1 MVWAEETEESCRTE
15 ARNLLTILSR
25 IPLLILAV
33 GVSCSPIQSHYVQV
47 EQALA
52 QGNPEAA
59 DALVEKHRDEYGKKS
74 RVLYAM
80 DRGMLLHLS
89 GRYQKS
95 TEFLENAERMIEDLY
110 TRRIGSQTAAL
121 LINDNVLPYE
131 GEHFEQVLIHV
142 IMALNYAY
150 QGLFDDALVEARKID
165 HKLNVLSDRAENTYA
180 YTQDAFARYL
190 TGLLFESRGELND
203 AFVAYR
209 LAYNAFQAY
218 QEAYGTPIPSLL
230 GKDLLRLSGALN
242 LEEEFEEYQQDFPET
257 TWQSIDEVQ
266 QQGELVLISFHGRA
280 PKKANE
286 FIDIP
291 FSMQALTMVLA
302 THNLKSSKK
311 GRIAQNILFGL
322 TGDVFSVALPKF
334 VPQPSKVSYT
344 EIVLIG
350 GGTTETARTILME
363 DVTEIARQDLKDR
376 LVWES
381 ARAVARAAL
390 KFAFAKAAERGVTQA
405 TENEDLGRLV
415 GFITKLAGSVTEQ
428 ADTRSWRTLPDEI
441 QLARV
446 RVPPGIYE
454 LHVRHVGRNG
464 RVLDEKTL
472 PSVEILAGKLKILSH
487 RTVL

>member
-1 MVWAEETEESCRTE
+1 MVWAEETQESRRTK
-15 ARNLLTILSR
+15 ARDLLTSLR
-25 IPLLILAV
+25 LIPLLILAV

-47 EQALA
+47 DQILA

-59 DALVEKHRDEYGKKS
+59 DALVEKHKDAYGKKS

-89 GRYQKS
+89 GRYQES
-95 TEFLENAERMIEDLY
+95 TAFLENAERMIEDLY
-110 TRRIGSQTAAL
+110 TRRIGLETAAL

-209 LAYNAFQAY
+209 LAYKAFQAY
-218 QEAYGTPIPSLL
+218 HDAYGTPIPSLL
-230 GKDLLRLSGALN
+230 GKDLLRLSVALN
-242 LEEEFEEYQQDFPET
+242 LEEEFEEYQQDFPDT
-257 TWQSIDEVQ
+257 TWQSLDEVQ
-266 QQGELVLISFHGRA
+266 DLGELVVISFHGRA

-302 THNLKSSKK
+302 TRDLKSSKK
-311 GRIAQNILFGL
+311 GRVAQNILYGL
-322 TGDVFSVALPKF
+322 TGNVFSIALPKF
-334 VPQPSKVSYT
+334 VPQPSKVSHT
-344 EIVLIG
+344 EISLIG
-350 GGTTETARTILME
+350 GGTTETVRTVLME
-363 DVTEIARQDLKDR
+363 DVTAIAKQDLKDR
-376 LVWES
+376 LVRES

-390 KFAFAKAAERGVTQA
+390 KFAFAKAAERGVAQA
-405 TENEDLGRLV
+405 TDNKDLGRLV
-415 GFITKLAGSVTEQ
+415 GFIARLAGSITEQ
-428 ADTRSWRTLPDEI
+428 VDTRSWRTLPAEI

-446 RVPPGIYE
+446 RVPPGTYE

-464 RVLDEKTL
+464 RVLDEQTL
-472 PSVEILAGKLKILSH
+472 PSVEIVAGELKILSH

>member
-1 MVWAEETEESCRTE
+1 MVWAEETQESRRTE
-15 ARNLLTILSR
+15 ARDLLTILHC
-25 IPLLILAV
+25 IPLIILAV

-47 EQALA
+47 EQTLA

-89 GRYQKS
+89 GRYQQS
-95 TEFLENAERMIEDLY
+95 TMFLENAERMIEDLY

-150 QGLFDDALVEARKID
+150 QGLIDDALVEARKID

-209 LAYNAFQAY
+209 LAYKAFQAY
-218 QEAYGTPIPSLL
+218 HEAYGTPIPSLL
-230 GKDLLRLSGALN
+230 GKDLLRLSVALN

-257 TWQSIDEVQ
+257 TWQSIDAVQ
-266 QQGELVLISFHGRA
+266 KQGELVVISFHGRA
-280 PKKANE
+280 PKKADE

-302 THNLKSSKK
+302 THDLKSSKK

-350 GGTTETARTILME
+350 NGTTETARTILME

-376 LVWES
+376 LVWEG

-415 GFITKLAGSVTEQ
+415 GFIARLAGSVTEQ
-428 ADTRSWRTLPDEI
+428 VDTRSWRTLPDEI

-446 RVPPGIYE
+446 RVPPGTYE

-464 RVLDEKTL
+464 RVLDEKML
-472 PSVEILAGKLKILSH
+472 PSVEIVAGELKILSH
-487 RTVL
+487 RTVM

>member
-1 MVWAEETEESCRTE
+1 M
-15 ARNLLTILSR
+15 
-25 IPLLILAV
+25 
-33 GVSCSPIQSHYVQV
+33 
-47 EQALA
+47 
-52 QGNPEAA
+52 
-59 DALVEKHRDEYGKKS
+59 
-74 RVLYAM
+74 
-80 DRGMLLHLS
+80 
-89 GRYQKS
+89 
-95 TEFLENAERMIEDLY
+95 
-110 TRRIGSQTAAL
+110 
-121 LINDNVLPYE
+121 
-131 GEHFEQVLIHV
+131 
-142 IMALNYAY
+142 
-150 QGLFDDALVEARKID
+150 
-165 HKLNVLSDRAENTYA
+165 
-180 YTQDAFARYL
+180 
-190 TGLLFESRGELND
+190 
-203 AFVAYR
+203 
-209 LAYNAFQAY
+209 
-218 QEAYGTPIPSLL
+218 
-230 GKDLLRLSGALN
+230 
-242 LEEEFEEYQQDFPET
+242 
-257 TWQSIDEVQ
+257 
-266 QQGELVLISFHGRA
+266 LISFHGRA